1 VRDQAVALTGD
12 AGLYLA
18 RGSDAETLFSARL
31 GFQLGHF
38 MYGLVEAA
46 LYKD

>member
-1 VRDQAVALTGD
+1 VRDQTVTLAGD

-18 RGSDAETLFSARL
+18 RGSDAETLFRARL

-38 MYGLVEAA
+38 MYGFVEAA